1 MLKSLGQDSIN
12 VELIDEK
19 QFILYHEEN
28 EVKFRLGKT
37 KTNKYLVIQ
46 ALYKKDL
53 KNSSF
58 EFFQSKLTLNNL
70 QEKSKKFGSE
80 FTMDDCFQIII
91 NSFEEN
97 NVKVKD
103 IAKTKYLKLSFNFEI
118 KPLDINLLYK
128 NIDISLIT
136 NNFNKEANEEQINN
150 VDKEK
155 QNLNKFNLDI
165 NNKIK
170 EEKNK
175 NEFNL
180 NYENNKEDNNYK
192 NENSKK

>member
-1 MLKSLGQDSIN
+1 MLKSLAQDSIN

-46 ALYKKDL
+46 ALYKKDI

-80 FTMDDCFQIII
+80 FTMDECFQIII

-128 NIDISLIT
+128 NIDISLIIK
-136 NNFNKEANEEQINN
+136 NFKETEQEDQINIIE
-150 VDKEK
+150 KENDNDLND
-155 QNLNKFNLDI
+155 NLNEIKNNLYYVFLI
-165 NNKIK
+165 IK
-170 EEKNK
+170 
-175 NEFNL
+175 
-180 NYENNKEDNNYK
+180 
-192 NENSKK
+192 